1 MAETAMK
8 LSPEQHRQCA
18 KALFNS
24 VWTLLEQPDRTGD
37 EDDLMVHRAHAM
49 MLHWLQVG
57 EPVNFARGEWQLS
70 RVYAVLGRFEP
81 AVHHAERCRV
91 ICEDNG
97 LGAFDKAF
105 ACEALARAH
114 AVGGNEPEMESFLD
128 RARAAAREV
137 DDEADRAILLADLTT
152 VRSSPD
158 KTV

>member
-1 MAETAMK
+1 MVETTMK
-8 LSPEQHRQCA
+8 LSPDQHRQCA
-18 KALFNS
+18 KALFNA
-24 VWTLLEQPDRTGD
+24 VWALLEQPERTGD
-37 EDDLMVHRAHAM
+37 EEDLMVHRSHAM

-97 LGAFDKAF
+97 LGKFDEGF
-105 ACEALARAH
+105 AYEALARAH
-114 AVGGNEPEMESFLD
+114 AVDGNDAQMESFLD

>member
-1 MAETAMK
+1 MK
-8 LSPEQHRQCA
+8 LSPHQHRQCA
-18 KALFNS
+18 KALFNL
-24 VWTLLEQPDRTGD
+24 VWALLEQPERTQD

-97 LGAFDKAF
+97 LGAFDKGF
-105 ACEALARAH
+105 AYEALARAH
-114 AVGGNEPEMESFLD
+114 AVGSDDAQMESFLD
-128 RARAAAREV
+128 RARTVARGI
-137 DDEADRAILLADLTT
+137 DDEEHCAILLADLTT

-158 KTV
+158 KT

>member
-1 MAETAMK
+1 MVETTMK
-8 LSPEQHRQCA
+8 LSPDQHRQCA

-24 VWTLLEQPDRTGD
+24 VWTLLEQPERTRD

-97 LGAFDKAF
+97 LGAFDKGF
-105 ACEALARAH
+105 AYEALARAH
-114 AVGGNEPEMESFLD
+114 AVGGDDAQMESFLD
-128 RARAAAREV
+128 RARTVARGI
-137 DDEADRAILLADLTT
+137 DDILNRHIPAPGQAGTD
-152 VRSSPD
+152 
-158 KTV
+158 

>member
-8 LSPEQHRQCA
+8 LSPDQHRQCA

-24 VWTLLEQPDRTGD
+24 VWTLLEQPDRTGAD
-37 EDDLMVHRAHAM
+37 DDLMVHRAHAM

-97 LGAFDKAF
+97 LGKFDEGF
-105 ACEALARAH
+105 AYEALARAH
-114 AVGGNEPEMESFLD
+114 AVDGNDARMESFLD
-128 RARAAAREV
+128 RARVVAREI
-137 DDEADRAILLADLTT
+137 DDEEDRAILLADLTT
-152 VRSSPD
+152 MGSSPD
-158 KTV
+158 KT

>member
-1 MAETAMK
+1 MVETTMK
-8 LSPEQHRQCA
+8 LSPDQHRQCA

-24 VWTLLEQPDRTGD
+24 VWELLEQPGRTKD

-137 DDEADRAILLADLTT
+137 DDEADRAVLLADLTT

>member
-1 MAETAMK
+1 MK
-8 LSPEQHRQCA
+8 LTAEQHRQCA

-24 VWTLLEQPDRTGD
+24 VWTLLDKPDRTGD

-81 AVHHAERCRV
+81 AVHHAQRCRA
-91 ICEDNG
+91 ICEADG
-97 LGAFDKAF
+97 LGDFDRGC

-114 AVGGNEPEMESFLD
+114 AAAGNVAQMKNFLD
-128 RARAAAREV
+128 LAGTV
-137 DDEADRAILLADLTT
+137 VTGIDDEEDRTILLDDLQT
-152 VRSSPD
+152 VRLSPD
-158 KTV
+158 KT